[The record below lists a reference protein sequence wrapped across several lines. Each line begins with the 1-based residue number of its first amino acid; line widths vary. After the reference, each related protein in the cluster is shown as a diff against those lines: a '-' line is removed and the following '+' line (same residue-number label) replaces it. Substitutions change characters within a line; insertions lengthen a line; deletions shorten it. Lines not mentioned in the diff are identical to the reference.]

1 MTHKEITFDRFI
13 RIMFGLAIAIIAY
26 LLLKKL
32 STVLMPFVIAW
43 LLAYLLNP
51 LVNLIQKKCKI
62 KIRWVSILITFVLL
76 FVVLAG
82 LCWLIIPPAIDE
94 VLKLKDVIV
103 KYVQENNLPDLFTQY
118 VMPYLSSTE
127 DFKEY
132 FSVSD
137 ITTFLET
144 MVPKIFSVISSSIS
158 AIVGVVMFLVSFIY
172 LFYIL
177 MDYDKM
183 TQGYIKYV
191 PRDKRPFVQ
200 GLVNDVE
207 EGMNSY
213 FRGQALVALCVG
225 ILFSIGFLIIGFPM
239 AVPLGLFIGFLN
251 LVPYLQIL
259 GFVPTV
265 ILSLLKA
272 YETHENFWPILLSAL
287 LVFAVVQTIQ
297 DGFLVPKIMG
307 NVTGLNGA
315 VILLSL
321 SIWGVL
327 LGFVGLIIA
336 LPLTTLLISYYKRFV
351 IGVNPDEEDAP
362 PDGQLESVSEITEQ
376 EEEV

>member
-376 EEEV
+376 EEV